1 MKFEHVRGFRDQYPE
16 DYEPREVIFRTA
28 SKAARLFGY
37 RHVDVPSVEY
47 LDLYRVKS
55 GDELVSQTFAF
66 KDRGGRE
73 VTLIPEVTP
82 SVVRMIASRKD
93 LPRPVRWFSFPKV
106 WRYEEPQSGRLREHF
121 QFNADL
127 FGAKGPAADAEV
139 IGLAAHILD
148 RLGLEGQYEVRVNN
162 RKLMDSFLTGVGVKD
177 IAGAFS
183 VIDRFRKTSREEFLD
198 GLEATGVDRSTAVSI
213 AEVLSQRISFD
224 DVEERVSSIMGRSE
238 TVTEIVRELREMRKL
253 ISCFTRSPVV
263 MDLSIVRGLSY
274 YTGTVFEAFDTAGEL
289 RAILG
294 GGRYDSLGEL
304 LAGIDLPAVGFG
316 MGDVVIEILMRRV
329 GAWRVEKKEP
339 KFYVCIASSMFQEE
353 AFSVAAEIR
362 KSGGSAVCEV
372 SERSLSAQLKSA
384 SSEGCDFA
392 VILGEREIEAGGVT
406 IRDLASGEQVSVMR
420 VDLPRYVAERAA
432 SLHGRG
438 QGKIY

>member
-1 MKFEHVRGFRDQYPE
+1 M
-16 DYEPREVIFRTA
+16 
-28 SKAARLFGY
+28 
-37 RHVDVPSVEY
+37 
-47 LDLYRVKS
+47 
-55 GDELVSQTFAF
+55 
-66 KDRGGRE
+66 
-73 VTLIPEVTP
+73 
-82 SVVRMIASRKD
+82 
-93 LPRPVRWFSFPKV
+93 
-106 WRYEEPQSGRLREHF
+106 
-121 QFNADL
+121 
-127 FGAKGPAADAEV
+127 
-139 IGLAAHILD
+139 
-148 RLGLEGQYEVRVNN
+148 
-162 RKLMDSFLTGVGVKD
+162 
-177 IAGAFS
+177 
-183 VIDRFRKTSREEFLD
+183 
-198 GLEATGVDRSTAVSI
+198 
-213 AEVLSQRISFD
+213 
-224 DVEERVSSIMGRSE
+224 
-238 TVTEIVRELREMRKL
+238 
-253 ISCFTRSPVV
+253 
-263 MDLSIVRGLSY
+263 SY
-274 YTGTVFEAFDTAGEL
+274 YTGTVFEAFDTAGGEL

-294 GGRYDSLGEL
+294 GGRYDSLGGEL

-406 IRDLASGEQVSVMR
+406 IRDLASGGEQVSVMR